1 MTADRVQSPVDP
13 IADGLRRDPP
23 DFSLVLGGPL
33 YQLLRRARLSD
44 DALHLQRRRIVVI
57 ALLAWLPLLV
67 LSAPGGHLLGSSVA
81 VPFLMDVDV
90 HVKFLVVIPLLVAA
104 ELVVHQRM
112 RTLTTT
118 FRDRNLIPDSAETR
132 LQAAIASAYRLR
144 NSISA
149 EVLLIAFVYAIGVT
163 IIWRHYATLDAATWY
178 ATPGADGSRLTFAG
192 MWYGYVSLPI
202 FQFLLCR
209 WYYRIFIWARLLWQV
224 SRIELNLVP
233 THPDRV
239 GGLGFLATT
248 TYAFIPLLLAHGA
261 LLAGQ
266 LANQIFYAGA
276 SLTQY
281 KLEILLLVIF
291 MIILVVGPL
300 TVFAPQLSRARRT
313 GLREYGTLAQRYVR
327 EFDAKWLRS
336 QGGNDQELLGSGDI
350 QSLADLGN
358 SLAVVQEMNVVPI
371 TKHALLQLAAA
382 TAAPIVP
389 LTLTLMPLEDLLKKL
404 FGILF

>member
-1 MTADRVQSPVDP
+1 MTADRAGSPADRVT
-13 IADGLRRDPP
+13 DGLRRDPP

-33 YQLLRRARLSD
+33 YQLLRRAHLSD

-57 ALLAWLPLLV
+57 SLFAWLPLLV
-67 LSAPGGHLLGSSVA
+67 LSALGGHLFGGGVA

-90 HVKFLVVIPLLVAA
+90 HVKFLVVIPLLVVA

-118 FRDRNLIPDSAETR
+118 FRERSLIPDSAETR

-163 IIWRHYATLDAATWY
+163 IVWRHYMTLDAATWY

-261 LLAGQ
+261 LLSGQ

-281 KLEILLLVIF
+281 KLEILLLMIF
-291 MIILVVGPL
+291 MVMLVVGPL

-336 QGGNDQELLGSGDI
+336 QGGNDEELLGSGDI

-358 SLAVVQEMNVVPI
+358 SFAVVQDMNVVPI
-371 TKHALLQLAAA
+371 TRHALLQLAAA
-382 TAAPIVP
+382 TVAPIVP
-389 LTLTLMPLEDLLKKL
+389 LALTLMPLEDLLKKL